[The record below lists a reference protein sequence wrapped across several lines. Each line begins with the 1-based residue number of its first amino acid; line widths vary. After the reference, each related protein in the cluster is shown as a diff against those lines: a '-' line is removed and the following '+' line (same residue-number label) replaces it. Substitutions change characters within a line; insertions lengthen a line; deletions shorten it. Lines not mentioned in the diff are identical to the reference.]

1 MNRFLTTTAV
11 ALLLG
16 IAPAFALE
24 DSAKL
29 PDQSGAKPEASQS
42 ANEPSSNLS
51 GETPS
56 VSKPNLPQATNQPA
70 ESNQSKLPEQ
80 GNLENQ
86 PGAMPSIAKQE
97 TLSAGVPI
105 SEYYS
110 QTVYDDRDNKIGEVK
125 DLLLEKNG
133 AVHTA
138 ILGVGGFLGAGE
150 KNVAV
155 PFAELKLKEKNGQRY
170 LVMNTSK
177 EALESAPGY
186 IYDRSANQWISASKQ
201 G

>member
-16 IAPAFALE
+16 IAPAFAIE
-24 DSAKL
+24 DSQKL
-29 PDQSGAKPEASQS
+29 PDQSGAQPDASQS
-42 ANEPSSNLS
+42 ANEPSSQLS

-56 VSKPNLPQATNQPA
+56 AKPNPPQATNQPA

-86 PGAMPSIAKQE
+86 PGAMPNIAKQE
-97 TLSAGVPI
+97 TAGVPI
-105 SEYYS
+105 REYYS

-125 DLLLEKNG
+125 DLFLEKNG

-170 LVMNTSK
+170 LVMNTTK
-177 EALESAPGY
+177 EALESAPRY
-186 IYDRSANQWISASKQ
+186 TYDLSTNQWISVSK
-201 G
+201 

>member
-1 MNRFLTTTAV
+1 
-11 ALLLG
+11 
-16 IAPAFALE
+16 
-24 DSAKL
+24 
-29 PDQSGAKPEASQS
+29 
-42 ANEPSSNLS
+42 
-51 GETPS
+51 
-56 VSKPNLPQATNQPA
+56 
-70 ESNQSKLPEQ
+70 
-80 GNLENQ
+80 
-86 PGAMPSIAKQE
+86 MPTIAKQE

-170 LVMNTSK
+170 LVMNTTK

-186 IYDRSANQWISASKQ
+186 TYDRSAKQWVSASKQ